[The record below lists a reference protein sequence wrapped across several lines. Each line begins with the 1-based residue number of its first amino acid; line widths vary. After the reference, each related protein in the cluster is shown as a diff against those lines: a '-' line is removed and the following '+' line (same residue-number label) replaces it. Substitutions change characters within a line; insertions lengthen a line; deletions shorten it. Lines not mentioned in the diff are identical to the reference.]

1 MKMTLP
7 SHNAETLTDTTDSD
21 AAAKAKRRAGLI
33 VASEAEV
40 ELYCYEPNG
49 ARRNDN
55 PGIPCDDYSD

>member
-1 MKMTLP
+1 MKYVAPATE
-7 SHNAETLTDTTDSD
+7 AETLTDTTDSD